1 MVLFHLCSKKLTK
14 FLLFLSNY
22 LDAFRLHK
30 KPQLKAQIDLVY
42 KFALILSNVWP
53 KGFLLHMLE
62 QKKVLKSKCKK
73 VNFNV
78 HSQLVGVH
86 CHLFC
91 LFLCLSI
98 CVSVDGKHF
107 YSARTHFFSI
117 FFRPLVFSFSL
128 SFSFRCAA

>member
-1 MVLFHLCSKKLTK
+1 MVLFHLCYKKLTK

-62 QKKVLKSKCKK
+62 QKIILKSKCKK

-91 LFLCLSI
+91 LFLCLSV
-98 CVSVDGKHF
+98 CLSVSMENIF
-107 YSARTHFFSI
+107 ILLARISFLFF
-117 FFRPLVFSFSL
+117 FAL
-128 SFSFRCAA
+128 